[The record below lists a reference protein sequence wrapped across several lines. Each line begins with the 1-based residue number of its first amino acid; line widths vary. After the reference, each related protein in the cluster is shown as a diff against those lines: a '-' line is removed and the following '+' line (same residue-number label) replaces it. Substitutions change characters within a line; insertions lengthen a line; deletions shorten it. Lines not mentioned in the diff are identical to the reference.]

1 MIDNNVTNET
11 NSTQDSI
18 IGIEMD
24 VLAIEI
30 SLSIIIVVLNLLNV
44 VLISIR
50 TSKQR
55 TYSNIIFLL
64 NTIADFIVG
73 FISIPGDVI
82 ISYTNW
88 NWTNNIIVC
97 VIYKTFDYA
106 NSNFSLMLLLLITI
120 HRLLQLKDPYKQ
132 NEEMNRLRWILI
144 FMLFLLNYAVWFIIW
159 YVYFNKKENT
169 DVCYFKSF
177 DMFIYVLNCV
187 VSIGG
192 FVLIILMNILII
204 REFII
209 KKSKK
214 LVRHNKKRT
223 TLFTASLQ

>member
-1 MIDNNVTNET
+1 MYPE
-11 NSTQDSI
+11 Q
-18 IGIEMD
+18 
-24 VLAIEI
+24 
-30 SLSIIIVVLNLLNV
+30 
-44 VLISIR
+44 
-50 TSKQR
+50 
-55 TYSNIIFLL
+55 
-64 NTIADFIVG
+64 FILKRVDC
-73 FISIPGDVI
+73 IPGDVI

-132 NEEMNRLRWILI
+132 KEEMNRLRWILI